1 MNSSVKR
8 TINVL
13 VVDDSAFMRR
23 AIQKMLEKEED
34 LAVVGSASS
43 GEEAVALVG
52 KTPIDVITMDV
63 EMPGMGGLEAARA
76 IINRNG
82 PPIIMISA
90 LTRDGAETTLRALEI
105 GAVDFIPKPDSAY
118 IDILKVQRDLVDKI
132 KLFGSRTAY
141 LRAMQGKEF
150 TGPATPSAVLPSA
163 PPPAR
168 TSETP
173 APAPRAAATG
183 APPEPAAPPEP
194 RRFVHEPPL
203 TTPAPPRR
211 TAAPTAPRV
220 GHYACV
226 ALGTSTGG
234 PVALSQILPKL
245 PANFPIPIV
254 IVQHMPPGFTKPL
267 AERLNA
273 SSKIEVVEAQAGMTL
288 SPGKAYVAPAGQQL
302 RLRRSGSA
310 VEVALADDHEKSLHV
325 PSVDVMATAVGEI
338 YGSAALGVI
347 LTGMGHDGVDG
358 LRIIKDKGGFVIGQD
373 EGSSV
378 VYGMPRAAAVAGL
391 VDRVVAL
398 DAVARTLCELTGV
411 SVSA

>member
-1 MNSSVKR
+1 MSIKR

-13 VVDDSAFMRR
+13 IVDDSAFMRR
-23 AIQKMLEKEED
+23 AIAKMLEKEDD

-118 IDILKVQRDLVDKI
+118 IDILKVQRDLVEKI

-150 TGPATPSAVLPSA
+150 TGPATPATVLPA
-163 PPPAR
+163 PPSARPAGLPPSAR
-168 TSETP
+168 PVPP
-173 APAPRAAATG
+173 AV
-183 APPEPAAPPEP
+183 PEP

-203 TTPAPPRR
+203 TTPAPPPRA
-211 TAAPTAPRV
+211 AAPTAPRI

-245 PANFPIPIV
+245 PKEFPIPIV

-288 SPGKAYVAPAGQQL
+288 TAGKAYVAPAGQQL
-302 RLRRSGSA
+302 RLRRVGTG
-310 VEVALADDHEKSLHV
+310 VEVALAEDRERSLHV
-325 PSVDVMATAVGEI
+325 PSVDVMATAVGET

-358 LRIIKDKGGFVIGQD
+358 LRVIKDKGGFVVGQD

-398 DAVARTLCELTGV
+398 GDVARTLCELTGV